1 MLEVTEEAALERERL
16 LAEAFAAI
24 RAVATVEPCR
34 ELAEMSQEK
43 RDPLLQIFGRHATQS
58 ILLAKKPGRILWTD
72 DFVQSSIAIKEYG
85 ARAAWSELIAAH
97 LEGRGRIDRATAV
110 NFVTRLLGYR
120 YETVAITPA
129 VLVNAARVANW
140 DREKSPFSDA
150 LNPLANVPLDSSL
163 FATIGA
169 IATEMER
176 DLEAESRVKL
186 IAMICRTFLK
196 RADGL
201 RLLGLIRLRKLT
213 KSLTSA
219 ILARPRLK
227 RQFTFSSGSL
237 GESDLSR
244 STLMHDVATPRRYA
258 GVSFL

>member
-1 MLEVTEEAALERERL
+1 M
-16 LAEAFAAI
+16 
-24 RAVATVEPCR
+24 
-34 ELAEMSQEK
+34 
-43 RDPLLQIFGRHATQS
+43 
-58 ILLAKKPGRILWTD
+58 AKKPGRILWTD

-97 LEGRGRIDRATAV
+97 LEGRGRIDRTTAV
-110 NFVTRLLGYR
+110 DFVTRLLGYR
-120 YETVAITPA
+120 YEIVAITPA

-201 RLLGLIRLRKLT
+201 RLLGLIRLAFQNAPSRRGT
-213 KSLTSA
+213 EWIPVIDTIIGEIYSA
-219 ILARPRLK
+219 AGP
-227 RQFTFSSGSL
+227 
-237 GESDLSR
+237 
-244 STLMHDVATPRRYA
+244 DV
-258 GVSFL
+258 F